1 MDMTQICIDRQA
13 CEQSCWRAGKLF
25 REPLSV
31 VSEPRRASAKM
42 DGVDSTDLIIR
53 AAIEENN
60 QKWPWCCL
68 FPDAESE
75 RRYNTCA
82 HGLSQALSH
91 ALGWSALANE
101 GLKQILNNA
110 EKQHIKLGAH
120 NAHRSSLLSYEYGSQ

>member
-1 MDMTQICIDRQA
+1 MDMIRIDIHRKTQ
-13 CEQSCWRAGKLF
+13 EYSCSPGKLF

-110 EKQHIKLGAH
+110 EKQHI
-120 NAHRSSLLSYEYGSQ
+120 

>member
-1 MDMTQICIDRQA
+1 
-13 CEQSCWRAGKLF
+13 
-25 REPLSV
+25 
-31 VSEPRRASAKM
+31 M
-42 DGVDSTDLIIR
+42 DGVDSTYFIIR
-53 AAIEENN
+53 AVTQANN
-60 QKWPWCCL
+60 QSLVLQL

-101 GLKQILNNA
+101 GLKQIFNNA